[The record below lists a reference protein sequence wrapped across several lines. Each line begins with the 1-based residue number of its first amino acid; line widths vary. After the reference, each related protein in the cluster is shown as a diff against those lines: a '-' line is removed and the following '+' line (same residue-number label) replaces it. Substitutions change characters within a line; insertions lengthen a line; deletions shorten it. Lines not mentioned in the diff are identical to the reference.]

1 MGCKPQVNKSEI
13 MKFFAW
19 LNDQQQGPFDEE
31 TIRKMISEGQ
41 IAQDTLVC
49 PEGGDLDWTPVKELF
64 FQDSIPESFI
74 PLPSVDEMSVEQS
87 DDGSRLE
94 IRLNSGAELKIKAVQ
109 LYDEIALAELN
120 SKKAEAM
127 KMFKGV
133 STGLGS
139 WGSIEWVLAA
149 SAVIGAAEAVLSA
162 GASSVGARLLEEA
175 IQAERKLRKEGV
187 FFPVSKI
194 QYIDNPMPGFW
205 RVPVKKDVRVEAQV
219 IPKSLTIQLRPKW
232 ETRISTVTSAFVHN
246 GDEFIS
252 AMADDNAVSS
262 IRWNAIERYVHLKSG
277 ANHGM

>member
-1 MGCKPQVNKSEI
+1 MGCKLQVNKSEI

-64 FQDSIPESFI
+64 FQDLIPESLI
-74 PLPSVDEMSVEQS
+74 PLPSVDAMSVEQS

-94 IRLNSGAELKIKAVQ
+94 IRLNSGAELKIKAVR
-109 LYDEIALAELN
+109 LYDEIALTELN
-120 SKKAEAM
+120 SKKAEAI

-133 STGLGS
+133 STGIGP

-149 SAVIGAAEAVLSA
+149 SAVIGAVEGVLSA
-162 GASSVGARLLEEA
+162 GASSAGARLLEEA

-187 FFPVSKI
+187 FFPVGKI
-194 QYIDNPMPGFW
+194 QFIENPMPGFW
-205 RVPVKKDVRVEAQV
+205 RVPVKKD
-219 IPKSLTIQLRPKW
+219 IQSKVPVYQIIQIKQKT
-232 ETRISTVTSAFVHN
+232 ETRTETVTTAFVHN

-252 AMADDNAVSS
+252 VMADDNTVSS
-262 IRWNAIERYVHLKSG
+262 IRWSAIEHYVQLKSG
-277 ANHGM
+277 TNQRT

>member
-1 MGCKPQVNKSEI
+1 
-13 MKFFAW
+13 
-19 LNDQQQGPFDEE
+19 
-31 TIRKMISEGQ
+31 MISEGQ

-94 IRLNSGAELKIKAVQ
+94 IRLDSGAELKIKAVQ

-162 GASSVGARLLEEA
+162 GASSVGAACLKRQFKQNGNSAKRVSFFLSAKFNTLIIPCLAFGECPLKKMFESKP
-175 IQAERKLRKEGV
+175 KLSQKV
-187 FFPVSKI
+187 
-194 QYIDNPMPGFW
+194 
-205 RVPVKKDVRVEAQV
+205 
-219 IPKSLTIQLRPKW
+219 
-232 ETRISTVTSAFVHN
+232 
-246 GDEFIS
+246 
-252 AMADDNAVSS
+252 
-262 IRWNAIERYVHLKSG
+262 
-277 ANHGM
+277 